1 VISKNFIKRIILD
14 IDFFD
19 LIPESNMSIQIKIL
33 EKQPDEFEKTYT
45 DRFREMN
52 YGKMAIIDINDI
64 LDKMDLVILN
74 FVKSFKFHF

>member
-1 VISKNFIKRIILD
+1 MISKNFIKRIILD

-19 LIPESNMSIQIKIL
+19 LIPESNMSI
-33 EKQPDEFEKTYT
+33 QPDEFEKTYT